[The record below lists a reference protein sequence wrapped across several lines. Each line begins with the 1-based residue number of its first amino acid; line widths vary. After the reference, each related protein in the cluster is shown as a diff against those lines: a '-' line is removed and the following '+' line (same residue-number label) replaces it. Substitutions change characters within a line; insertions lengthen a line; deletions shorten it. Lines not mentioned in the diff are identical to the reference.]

1 MFEVELYFIFNNIK
15 CSFWQ
20 IIIIAVVITIINNTY
35 FLYKVLQI

>member
-20 IIIIAVVITIINNTY
+20 IIIIVVITIINNTY

>member
-1 MFEVELYFIFNNIK
+1 M

-20 IIIIAVVITIINNTY
+20 IIIIAVVITTIINNTY